1 MKLSSAVIYTR
12 DIRRTQDMFLRYF
25 GAVAGEIVHDE
36 ALDTD
41 SSFLTFPDGGEL
53 LFVTRPGLTDG
64 SAYPLHT
71 GYAGVT
77 ISVGSKEKVREITM
91 QIYKDGYTVHNM
103 PRTTAYGRWES
114 VVLDFDGNFIT
125 IAE

>member
-1 MKLSSAVIYTR
+1 MKLANAIIYTR
-12 DIRRTQDMFLRYF
+12 DIRRTQDMFCKYF
-25 GAVAGEIVHDE
+25 GAVAGEIVHDDG
-36 ALDTD
+36 LDTD
-41 SSFLTFPDGGEL
+41 SSFITFPDGGEI

-71 GYAGVT
+71 GYSGVT

-91 QIYKDGYTVHNM
+91 QIYKDGYTVNNM
-103 PRTTAYGRWES
+103 PRNTAYGRWES

-125 IAE
+125 ITD